1 MIDDIELNNL
11 IKLNNDALDLSKIK
25 ALKIDFLFNYKE
37 LLKINNLE
45 ELRFNS
51 IEIEDELLEIL
62 NVLPNL
68 KRLFFINCDIHNLD
82 ILNDKLE
89 LLYIERC
96 MLSDISEINKF
107 TNLKS
112 LSLVEIPKVD
122 LNKISIIKKIENI
135 NFMNSRIVNEDSFIN
150 LNKII
155 NFCISNTNVKSIDTL
170 IGIDS
175 LKKLVIDEDIY
186 SSNLDVVN
194 YLINKGIEITNNY
207 GESFG
212 DMND

>member
-11 IKLNNDALDLSKIK
+11 IKMNNYALDLSKIK
-25 ALKIDFLFNYKE
+25 TLKIDFLFNYKE
-37 LLKINNLE
+37 LLKIRNLE

-62 NVLPNL
+62 SVLPNL
-68 KRLFFINCDIHNLD
+68 KRLYFINCDIHNLD

-96 MLSDISEINKF
+96 MLSDVSEINKF

-112 LSLVEIPKVD
+112 LSLVEMSEVD

-155 NFCISNTNVKSIDTL
+155 KLCISDTNVKNIDTL

-194 YLINKGIEITNNY
+194 YLINKGIEITNKY

-212 DMND
+212 DING

>member
-25 ALKIDFLFNYKE
+25 ALKIDFLFNYNE

-112 LSLVEIPKVD
+112 LSLVEIPEVD
-122 LNKISIIKKIENI
+122 LNKISIIKKIENL
-135 NFMNSRIVNEDSFIN
+135 NFMNSSIVNEDSFIN

-155 NFCISNTNVKSIDTL
+155 NLCISNTNVKNIDTL

-194 YLINKGIEITNNY
+194 YLINKGIEITNKY

>member
-1 MIDDIELNNL
+1 MIDDVELNNL

-25 ALKIDFLFNYKE
+25 TLKIDFLFNYKE
-37 LLKINNLE
+37 LLKIRNLE

-62 NVLPNL
+62 NALPNL

-96 MLSDISEINKF
+96 MLSDVSEINKF

-112 LSLVEIPKVD
+112 LSLVEMSEVD

-155 NFCISNTNVKSIDTL
+155 KLCISDTNVKNIDTL

-194 YLINKGIEITNNY
+194 YLINKGIEITNKY

-212 DMND
+212 DING

>member
-25 ALKIDFLFNYKE
+25 TLKIDFLFNYKE
-37 LLKINNLE
+37 LLKIRNLE

-51 IEIEDELLEIL
+51 IESEDELLEIL

-68 KRLFFINCDIHNLD
+68 KRLYFINCDIHNLD

-96 MLSDISEINKF
+96 MLSDVSEINKF

-112 LSLVEIPKVD
+112 LSLVEMSEVD

-135 NFMNSRIVNEDSFIN
+135 DFMNSRIVNEDSFIN

-155 NFCISNTNVKSIDTL
+155 KLCISDTNVKNIDTL

-194 YLINKGIEITNNY
+194 YLINKGIEITNKY
-207 GESFG
+207 GGSFG
-212 DMND
+212 DING

>member
-112 LSLVEIPKVD
+112 LSLVEIPEVD
-122 LNKISIIKKIENI
+122 LNKISIIKKIENL
-135 NFMNSRIVNEDSFIN
+135 NFMNSSIVNEDSFIN

-155 NFCISNTNVKSIDTL
+155 NLCISNTNVKNIDTL

-194 YLINKGIEITNNY
+194 YLINKGIEITNKY

>member
-11 IKLNNDALDLSKIK
+11 IKMNNYALDLSKIK
-25 ALKIDFLFNYKE
+25 TLKIDFLFNYKE
-37 LLKINNLE
+37 LLKIRNLE

-68 KRLFFINCDIHNLD
+68 KRLYFINCDIHNLD

-96 MLSDISEINKF
+96 MLSDVSEINKF

-112 LSLVEIPKVD
+112 LSLVEMSEVD

-135 NFMNSRIVNEDSFIN
+135 DFMNSRIVNEDSFIN

-155 NFCISNTNVKSIDTL
+155 KLCISDTNVKNIDTL

-194 YLINKGIEITNNY
+194 YLINKGIEITNKY
-207 GESFG
+207 GGSFG
-212 DMND
+212 DING

>member
-1 MIDDIELNNL
+1 MIDDVELNNL

-25 ALKIDFLFNYKE
+25 SLKIDFLFNYKE
-37 LLKINNLE
+37 LLKIRNLE

-68 KRLFFINCDIHNLD
+68 KRLYFINCDIHNLD

-96 MLSDISEINKF
+96 MLSDVSEINKF

-112 LSLVEIPKVD
+112 LSLVEMSEVD

-135 NFMNSRIVNEDSFIN
+135 DFMNSRIVNEESFIN

-155 NFCISNTNVKSIDTL
+155 KLCISDTNVKNIDTL

-194 YLINKGIEITNNY
+194 YLINKGIEITNKY

-212 DMND
+212 DING

>member
-11 IKLNNDALDLSKIK
+11 IKMNNYALDLSKIK
-25 ALKIDFLFNYKE
+25 TLKIDFLFNYKE
-37 LLKINNLE
+37 LLKIRNLE

-68 KRLFFINCDIHNLD
+68 KRLYFINCDIHNLD

-96 MLSDISEINKF
+96 MLSDVSEINKF

-112 LSLVEIPKVD
+112 LSLVEMSEVD

-135 NFMNSRIVNEDSFIN
+135 DFMNSRIVNEESFIN

-155 NFCISNTNVKSIDTL
+155 KLCISDTNVKNIDTL

-194 YLINKGIEITNNY
+194 YLINKGIEITNKY

-212 DMND
+212 DING

>member
-1 MIDDIELNNL
+1 MIDDIELNNF
-11 IKLNNDALDLSKIK
+11 IKMNNYALDLSKIK
-25 ALKIDFLFNYKE
+25 TLKIDFLFNYKE
-37 LLKINNLE
+37 LLKIRNLE

-68 KRLFFINCDIHNLD
+68 KRLYFINCDIHNLD

-112 LSLVEIPKVD
+112 LSLVEMSEVD

-155 NFCISNTNVKSIDTL
+155 KLCISDTNVKNIDTL

-194 YLINKGIEITNNY
+194 YLINKGIEITNKY

>member
-1 MIDDIELNNL
+1 MIDDIELNNF
-11 IKLNNDALDLSKIK
+11 IKMNNYALDLSKIK
-25 ALKIDFLFNYKE
+25 TLKIDFLFNYKE
-37 LLKINNLE
+37 LLKIRNLE

-62 NVLPNL
+62 NALPNL

-112 LSLVEIPKVD
+112 LSLVEIPEVD

-155 NFCISNTNVKSIDTL
+155 KLCISDTNVKNIDTL

-194 YLINKGIEITNNY
+194 YLINKGIEITNKY

>member
-11 IKLNNDALDLSKIK
+11 IKMNNYALDLSKIK
-25 ALKIDFLFNYKE
+25 TLKIDFLFNYKE
-37 LLKINNLE
+37 LLKIRNLE

-68 KRLFFINCDIHNLD
+68 KRLYFINCDIHNLD

-96 MLSDISEINKF
+96 MLSDVSEINKF

-112 LSLVEIPKVD
+112 LSLVEMSEVD

-155 NFCISNTNVKSIDTL
+155 KLCISDTNVKNIDTL

-194 YLINKGIEITNNY
+194 YLINKGIEITNKY

-212 DMND
+212 DING

>member
-112 LSLVEIPKVD
+112 LSLVEIPEVD

-150 LNKII
+150 LNKIV
-155 NFCISNTNVKSIDTL
+155 NFCISNTNVKNIDTL